1 MDKKS
6 TPTID
11 DQITQKREEF
21 TQAQITQ
28 STAYSEY
35 MKAMKGK
42 LIVDEGET
50 EKIEKLDKLMF
61 EHFTSYQHALEDAQ
75 KILLE
80 LSDLEAQKYLED
92 FYVNTGENNSIEVIE
107 ANGGLIVP
115 VTLYNEENPRLSL
128 LDLALEKIYGWKIG
142 HVDESLK
149 TMGRMFEISRASV
162 YDFLVQDICD
172 KFDC

>member
-11 DQITQKREEF
+11 DQITQKREEY

-35 MKAMKGK
+35 MKAMKAK

-61 EHFTSYQHALEDAQ
+61 EHFTTYQHALEDAQ
-75 KILLE
+75 RLLFE
-80 LSDLEAQKYLED
+80 LSDLEAQKYL
-92 FYVNTGENNSIEVIE
+92 
-107 ANGGLIVP
+107 
-115 VTLYNEENPRLSL
+115 
-128 LDLALEKIYGWKIG
+128 KIY
-142 HVDESLK
+142 
-149 TMGRMFEISRASV
+149 
-162 YDFLVQDICD
+162 
-172 KFDC
+172 

>member
-1 MDKKS
+1 MSKKS

-35 MKAMKGK
+35 MKAMKAK

-61 EHFTSYQHALEDAQ
+61 EHFTTYQHALEDAQ
-75 KILLE
+75 RILFE
-80 LSDLEAQKYLED
+80 LSDLEAQKYL
-92 FYVNTGENNSIEVIE
+92 
-107 ANGGLIVP
+107 
-115 VTLYNEENPRLSL
+115 
-128 LDLALEKIYGWKIG
+128 KIY
-142 HVDESLK
+142 
-149 TMGRMFEISRASV
+149 
-162 YDFLVQDICD
+162 
-172 KFDC
+172 

>member
-35 MKAMKGK
+35 MKAMKTK
-42 LIVDEGET
+42 LIVDESET

-61 EHFTSYQHALEDAQ
+61 EHFTTYQHALEDAQ
-75 KILLE
+75 RLLFE
-80 LSDLEAQKYLED
+80 LSDLEAQKYL
-92 FYVNTGENNSIEVIE
+92 
-107 ANGGLIVP
+107 
-115 VTLYNEENPRLSL
+115 
-128 LDLALEKIYGWKIG
+128 KI
-142 HVDESLK
+142 
-149 TMGRMFEISRASV
+149 
-162 YDFLVQDICD
+162 C
-172 KFDC
+172 